1 MIHQVPHA
9 KVKEFHWSWLYKV
22 SGAAAL
28 LAGALLLVAA
38 IDLMMAGLKPG
49 ANNGWLSLF
58 QDNWLVLIFKMHAGL
73 GEVEA
78 NLLHVPNLL
87 DIAIL
92 ALVGTMCLGLHAA
105 LKGTSKIWSL
115 VALALPF
122 IGIILFTTTKLS
134 GRSSVMGAGLII
146 SLVMLRNNTFNKVT
160 AYMGILANV
169 LLLGGDF
176 SVGIPHSN
184 LISTLFGIGYVLL
197 TVWFFLLGRRLLQ
210 LGR

>member
-1 MIHQVPHA
+1 
-9 KVKEFHWSWLYKV
+9 
-22 SGAAAL
+22 
-28 LAGALLLVAA
+28 
-38 IDLMMAGLKPG
+38 
-49 ANNGWLSLF
+49 
-58 QDNWLVLIFKMHAGL
+58 L

-197 TVWFFLLGRRLLQ
+197 AVWFFLLGRRLLQ